1 MGKAISHVQGKGSIS
16 HNNREFSSAN
26 VDRSRTKDNVIF
38 VNESIADAYHK
49 LFDSAVAEFNA
60 KQKRSD
66 RKKNDSYFVDL
77 FNREPCQTVVTAT
90 NKEKS
95 FYEDV
100 VQIGK
105 MEDTAVGTADAEVA
119 KECLIEYMN
128 GFQKRNPQFYVFNA
142 VLHMDEATPHL
153 HIDYIPVAKGYKT
166 GLSVRNGLAKALEQM
181 GYGKNKDN
189 ISKWRDAERKV
200 FRDICVSKGIEVSQ
214 EIKGEGREY
223 IPIPEYKEIK
233 KKVNEVEN
241 ELQQKQDTLD
251 DINSRIES
259 EQEKEKKYQDIEIRY
274 NELTQKAQKKV
285 SSMPF
290 SKKQTTYTF
299 SENDYNQISKQL
311 KAAMYIQ
318 NKEKELQQKEK
329 SFNEMAEE
337 RSEIAHQRE
346 REINARENELNSKEM
361 LLMRREY
368 ELDEERKKIE
378 KIKEE
383 SKKAYQRNKDA
394 VELLAE
400 SEKENERLKEK
411 ISDLKLENKVIS
423 EIRADE
429 YTGMTGLANRIYNED
444 MKTINNLKK
453 EIQTLKSKL
462 YSAVEFIKNACQSIN
477 MMLDRKGNEYTLSQ
491 SASEQRT
498 LLKVVKEYGT
508 TLLQSMGFGKSK
520 EEAENIVKL
529 PDVIE
534 QAIEEENDKVHS
546 IGAMHL

>member
-1 MGKAISHVQGKGSIS
+1 M
-16 HNNREFSSAN
+16 
-26 VDRSRTKDNVIF
+26 
-38 VNESIADAYHK
+38 
-49 LFDSAVAEFNA
+49 
-60 KQKRSD
+60 
-66 RKKNDSYFVDL
+66 
-77 FNREPCQTVVTAT
+77 
-90 NKEKS
+90 
-95 FYEDV
+95 
-100 VQIGK
+100 
-105 MEDTAVGTADAEVA
+105 
-119 KECLIEYMN
+119 
-128 GFQKRNPQFYVFNA
+128 
-142 VLHMDEATPHL
+142 
-153 HIDYIPVAKGYKT
+153 
-166 GLSVRNGLAKALEQM
+166 
-181 GYGKNKDN
+181 
-189 ISKWRDAERKV
+189 
-200 FRDICVSKGIEVSQ
+200 
-214 EIKGEGREY
+214 EIKE
-223 IPIPEYKEIK
+223 
-233 KKVNEVEN
+233 
-241 ELQQKQDTLD
+241 
-251 DINSRIES
+251 RI
-259 EQEKEKKYQDIEIRY
+259 
-274 NELTQKAQKKV
+274 
-285 SSMPF
+285 
-290 SKKQTTYTF
+290 
-299 SENDYNQISKQL
+299 
-311 KAAMYIQ
+311 
-318 NKEKELQQKEK
+318 QQKEK

-529 PDVIE
+529 PDIIE